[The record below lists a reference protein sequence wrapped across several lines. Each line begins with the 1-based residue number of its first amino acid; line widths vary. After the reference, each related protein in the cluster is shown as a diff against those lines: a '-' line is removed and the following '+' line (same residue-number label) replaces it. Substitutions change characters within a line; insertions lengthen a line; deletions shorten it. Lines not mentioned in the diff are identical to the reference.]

1 MQLTLRGGSTRLQSF
16 STWCGAD
23 PETLFATDPVTFKTH
38 AMNFQSVAL
47 AMIADKE
54 RIITI
59 QNQSLTTLNKKIQ
72 ELELE
77 NVLSASRNHAVVA
90 NRVVVEAAMSTFD
103 ARKVA
108 ANRGSAPKLSTRYN
122 AFLEEFV
129 LDSSM
134 RFLRQS
140 SKVFLQDINRVTHL
154 ATPPEAKIVN
164 QLLVLIDTVSEPL
177 HYNFR
182 ATQGLDPSICMSGGP
197 ILATVLALVVLHL
210 QHQTLWK
217 EPIIILND
225 QLIPQYKLVSGVVS
239 QI

>member
-1 MQLTLRGGSTRLQSF
+1 MQSF

-23 PETLFATDPVTFKTH
+23 PETLFTTEPATFKTH
-38 AMNFQSVAL
+38 AMNFQSAAL

-54 RIITI
+54 RIIASKDETITI
-59 QNQSLTTLNKKIQ
+59 QNQSITNLNKKIQ

-134 RFLRQS
+134 RLLSQS
-140 SKVFLQDINRVTHL
+140 SKVFLLDINRVTHL

-164 QLLVLIDTVSEPL
+164 QLRGLLDTVSAPL
-177 HYNFR
+177 HCNFR
-182 ATQGLDPSICMSGGP
+182 ATQGLDPSICMSGGS

-217 EPIIILND
+217 EPIIILSD
-225 QLIPQYKLVSGVVS
+225 QLIPQYKLAGGVVS
-239 QI
+239 HI